1 MFLLCSHKST
11 ATQADAEADMT
22 ACIVG
27 SVNDTDAAPLGL
39 SEDVFGAQRRTL
51 GET

>member
-1 MFLLCSHKST
+1 MFPFCSHKST
-11 ATQADAEADMT
+11 ATESVAEADMI